1 MDQRKVIAKHGYTRL
16 SRVLHQM
23 HRDLTNTFEAEKEV
37 KPSGE
42 NEGKSNRLINA
53 VRQSSRLLEIT
64 FMFAARTLDTH
75 THTHRERNKCTGR
88 ALVQSICLFFCVCAR
103 V

>member
-1 MDQRKVIAKHGYTRL
+1 MKRHTPLKSENKLCCCARAVEWSLTNGSTKSDSQAGIMVDTRL
-16 SRVLHQM
+16 SRALHQM

-64 FMFAARTLDTH
+64 FMFAA
-75 THTHRERNKCTGR
+75 
-88 ALVQSICLFFCVCAR
+88 
-103 V
+103 